1 MTDLRKRV
9 GDAMQATKPRANG
22 HVMFEDV
29 RDAAIRAV
37 LAWAPMTSAPKDGS
51 PVLLSDGYDA
61 AVCTWHKGGWWKGE
75 SRFKDPECWHPVA
88 PPPTAKR
95 SSWEHFG

>member
-9 GDAMQATKPRANG
+9 GDAMQHVKPRANG

-37 LAWAPMTSAPKDGS
+37 LDELGRPK
-51 PVLLSDGYDA
+51 A
-61 AVCTWHKGGWWKGE
+61 AAIMQHPEWGRGWFTMLAAFRE
-75 SRFKDPECWHPVA
+75 RHDI
-88 PPPTAKR
+88 
-95 SSWEHFG
+95 